1 LLFVELV
8 FVFEE
13 LAPEVAE
20 LLFESAFVGGVNRP
34 VEGVYK
40 TDVVVA
46 FEPAEDDPDDE
57 KEEDAPGPDV
67 PEDAL
72 DWIYR

>member
-1 LLFVELV
+1 LLLFELLLV
-8 FVFEE
+8 LAE
-13 LAPEVAE
+13 LAPEFAVLVFA
-20 LLFESAFVGGVNRP
+20 SAFVGGVNRP
-34 VEGVYK
+34 LDGVYK

-46 FEPAEDDPDDE
+46 FEPAADDPEEE

-67 PEDAL
+67 PEEAL